1 MSEVPT
7 SVEVFCSYAHED
19 EVWLRK
25 LETHLSLLRR
35 QGLLSLWHDRL
46 IVPGTNWAQAIDVHL
61 ETASVILLLVGDY
74 FFAYEYCIGNEMKRA
89 LKRQEDGSAVV
100 IPILISETNW
110 RDAPFVHLQA
120 LPTDAKP
127 LTTWPDEETALI
139 DVAAGIRRAVETL
152 PLLAASAPRA
162 ALPPI
167 WNIPYPRNPFFLG
180 RETELAQVRSHLQRD
195 QTTALSQPQA
205 ISGLGGVGKTQI
217 AVEYAYRYHQ
227 DYQAILWLSA
237 DTREALISGYIA
249 NAHLLN
255 LPQKDEQDQTK
266 IVQAFLRWLT
276 ISTDWLLILDNADE
290 LMLVREFLP
299 PGFSGHLLLT
309 TRAQVI
315 GRLAQRI
322 EVNMMDP
329 DVGILLL
336 LRRAGLVAHDAL
348 LEEASPSDCATA
360 REITKEL
367 GGLPLAL
374 DQAGAYIEETSCS
387 LADYLSLYRTRRAE
401 LLSRRGG
408 YVDDHPE
415 PVAATWSLS
424 FQKVEQKSPIAAD
437 LLRLCA
443 FLFPDVIPEKIITK
457 GAVCLGPYL
466 SIIAS
471 DLLYFNDAI
480 LILRN
485 YSLIQRDSSILR
497 IHRLVQVVL
506 RDAMDDHKQQ
516 EWILRI
522 AKAISDTF
530 PDMTSPE
537 NWQLCEQYLPNM
549 LICIEQAKNEYID
562 MLNIA
567 KLHSQ
572 AGVYLHAR
580 GQYSEA
586 GLHLE
591 KALKIREE
599 QLGLNHQET
608 ASSLNDLGGF
618 YRTQARCREA
628 ELSLLQ
634 ALQIREQLLGPNDL
648 DVAQSL
654 HILGELYRAQ
664 SRYEEAEP
672 LLQRALQI
680 REQKLDPWHP
690 DLASSLVVLA
700 LLYRTSGEYRRA
712 EPLQQRALWIR
723 EQKLGLDHPHMAQ
736 SLYALGGF
744 FRALGRYKEAEP
756 LLQRALQIREQ
767 KLGLNHPE
775 TAQSLNSVA
784 KLYDGQGKYEA
795 AEQLYRR
802 SLEIREQNSGPESW
816 DMAQGLNSLATFYV
830 DQRRYK
836 EAESMYRR
844 ALQIWKKTMGAKY
857 SDVGQSLGTQAL
869 QILERVLG
877 LHPDVARSLS
887 NLAVLYQ
894 IQNEDE
900 EAEPLLLRALQIREQ
915 VFGRIGV
922 EYPDIVQS
930 LNNLAELYRSQG
942 RYGEAEPLLKRV
954 LAIGMRVLSQEH
966 PHTQT
971 AQRNYA
977 TLLQT
982 MGLDD
987 EAKEK
992 SARNEFA
999 GAD

>member
-237 DTREALISGYIA
+237 DAREALISGYIA

-276 ISTDWLLILDNADE
+276 ILDNADE

-618 YRTQARCREA
+618 YRTQARYREA

-723 EQKLGLDHPHMAQ
+723 EQKLGLDHPETAL
-736 SLYALGGF
+736 SLNILGGLY
-744 FRALGRYKEAEP
+744 RALGRYKEAEP

-784 KLYDGQGKYEA
+784 KLYDGQGK
-795 AEQLYRR
+795 
-802 SLEIREQNSGPESW
+802 
-816 DMAQGLNSLATFYV
+816 
-830 DQRRYK
+830 
-836 EAESMYRR
+836 
-844 ALQIWKKTMGAKY
+844 
-857 SDVGQSLGTQAL
+857 
-869 QILERVLG
+869 
-877 LHPDVARSLS
+877 
-887 NLAVLYQ
+887 
-894 IQNEDE
+894 
-900 EAEPLLLRALQIREQ
+900 
-915 VFGRIGV
+915 
-922 EYPDIVQS
+922 
-930 LNNLAELYRSQG
+930 
-942 RYGEAEPLLKRV
+942 
-954 LAIGMRVLSQEH
+954 
-966 PHTQT
+966 
-971 AQRNYA
+971 
-977 TLLQT
+977 
-982 MGLDD
+982 
-987 EAKEK
+987 
-992 SARNEFA
+992 
-999 GAD
+999 